1 MAITIAIPCQPNFWQ
16 YRTSVYRKFGM
27 VMVIDFTKPKVWY
40 GNWYEG
46 FGTVTVPN
54 PPLLFNI
61 KNQVVKAKKQ
71 NCQMLLNLSKQDQ
84 T

>member
-16 YRTSVYRKFGM
+16 YRTSVYRKFGT

-40 GNWYEG
+40 GNWYKG

-54 PPLLFNI
+54 PPLCVCVFGF
-61 KNQVVKAKKQ
+61 KPKPHFFHPKPFY
-71 NCQMLLNLSKQDQ
+71 S
-84 T
+84 